1 VTTLDDFLAQ
11 NEEAII
17 SMSIADRI
25 LLARS
30 LLDSVVLESRSTWG
44 DPKTALSASSTLVG
58 EAVAIGDSDDY
69 ECIEENE
76 DY

>member
-1 VTTLDDFLAQ
+1 MTTLDDFLAQ

-17 SMSIADRI
+17 SMSITDRI

-30 LLDSVVLESRSTWG
+30 LLDSV
-44 DPKTALSASSTLVG
+44 ASTLVG
-58 EAVAIGDSDDY
+58 STIDAQDDGDDEDY
-69 ECIEENE
+69 ECAEDE

>member
-1 VTTLDDFLAQ
+1 VTTLDDFLSQ

-17 SMSIADRI
+17 SMSITDRI

-30 LLDSVVLESRSTWG
+30 LLDSV
-44 DPKTALSASSTLVG
+44 SSTLIDNSTAS
-58 EAVAIGDSDDY
+58 EIGDDDANY
-69 ECIEENE
+69 ECIEEE